1 MRFKYM
7 CHRTTPCTRGVAR
20 GLLALA
26 LLGAVNAAAQAPA
39 DRIVASRCVEAD
51 ASGACTLY
59 GVSLLELIANPERF
73 HGRRVSVRG
82 YVRIEFEG
90 SAIYLSKE
98 SFEAGSMRDALW
110 LTPAA
115 NSPFAKPGA
124 TFGPRY
130 ADVVGRFDAFDRGH
144 FGMYSGAITEV
155 TRIGR

>member
-1 MRFKYM
+1 MAAQAGEEVKRL
-7 CHRTTPCTRGVAR
+7 AI
-20 GLLALA
+20 LALA
-26 LLGAVNAAAQAPA
+26 GFIVSGAAAQVPL
-39 DRIVASRCVEAD
+39 DKFVASRCVEAD
-51 ASGACTLY
+51 AAGACTLY

-90 SAIYLSKE
+90 SAIYLAKE
-98 SFEAGSMRDALW
+98 SFEAGSRRDALW

-115 NSPFAKPGA
+115 DSPYAKPGA
-124 TFGPRY
+124 TFGPRH

-144 FGMYSGAITEV
+144 FGMYSGAISEV